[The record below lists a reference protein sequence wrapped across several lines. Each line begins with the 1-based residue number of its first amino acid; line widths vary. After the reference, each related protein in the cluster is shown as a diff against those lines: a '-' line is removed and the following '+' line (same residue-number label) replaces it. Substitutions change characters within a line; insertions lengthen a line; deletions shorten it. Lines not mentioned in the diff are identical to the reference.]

1 MSKEYYII
9 LWVVETAT
17 PDEIKKAYRKKAMEV
32 HPVIELWIIMDKED
46 LVDLDEDSSEDLMRE
61 ILVIFSLHSLVVE
74 WVDEAG
80 DPEQELI

>member
-1 MSKEYYII
+1 MRFSQMN
-9 LWVVETAT
+9 
-17 PDEIKKAYRKKAMEV
+17 RKRLIMI
-32 HPVIELWIIMDKED
+32 VIELWIIMDKED

>member
-1 MSKEYYII
+1 MI
-9 LWVVETAT
+9 V
-17 PDEIKKAYRKKAMEV
+17 MERWMV
-32 HPVIELWIIMDKED
+32 TDNEV
-46 LVDLDEDSSEDLMRE
+46 LVDSDEGFSEDLMRE

>member
-1 MSKEYYII
+1 MRFSQMN
-9 LWVVETAT
+9 
-17 PDEIKKAYRKKAMEV
+17 RKRLIMI
-32 HPVIELWIIMDKED
+32 VIELWIIMDKED
-46 LVDLDEDSSEDLMRE
+46 LVDLDEDSSEE

>member
-1 MSKEYYII
+1 MRFSQMN
-9 LWVVETAT
+9 
-17 PDEIKKAYRKKAMEV
+17 RKRLIMI
-32 HPVIELWIIMDKED
+32 VIELWIIMDKED
-46 LVDLDEDSSEDLMRE
+46 LVDLDEDSSEDLMRK

>member
-1 MSKEYYII
+1 MSK
-9 LWVVETAT
+9 
-17 PDEIKKAYRKKAMEV
+17 KKLIMI
-32 HPVIELWIIMDKED
+32 VIELWIIMDKED

-74 WVDEAG
+74 WVDEVG